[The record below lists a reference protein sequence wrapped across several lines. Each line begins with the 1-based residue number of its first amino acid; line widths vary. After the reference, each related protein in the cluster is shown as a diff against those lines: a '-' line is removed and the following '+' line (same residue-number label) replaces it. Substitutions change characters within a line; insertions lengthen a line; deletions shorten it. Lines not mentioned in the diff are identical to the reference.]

1 MTAPGVVESE
11 TGAGGGPA
19 PRGGVTGWPR
29 AWPLLLYAALA
40 VVSIS
45 VLRGALDGRFVS
57 DDGGYIV
64 ANSYLREINLE
75 NVTAFFDPASPAQLH
90 SVGNYSPIH
99 LLLHAIE
106 WQIFADRTFGYHLVN
121 VLVHALVG
129 VLFLALLLAS
139 RAPPLAAL
147 AAALIFVVH
156 PANVQAVAW
165 ISQLKSTAG
174 LAFAFGA
181 LLCLERRPWVALPL
195 FALALLTKAATAF
208 AIPMAA
214 ALLWARAAPRG
225 SWLHL
230 GLWVLSFAAYSVVE
244 FAEFRGTGWVEVP
257 AYSDPW
263 VQLRSIAAYA
273 ARYIV
278 MAATSWGVSAYH
290 EPDPVLSWFDPWWL
304 IAVPLGVLLGWR
316 TLTTLARRE
325 EEAAWWLAAAAAWF
339 PISQVFPFPHAIADH
354 YLYFVLPG
362 LLGGSVLALA
372 PRIESASRPQR
383 HALAA
388 GVVVVAL
395 LFGWHSSER
404 AKLWKNDLLL
414 SLDAAAHYPDGRN
427 ARLLRARSA
436 AQAGDV
442 GRAVAELR
450 GAEARGM
457 FEFRLLDVDP
467 GLAPLRGRPQFE
479 QLVRDWAGLWIEYA
493 ERTGANTQT
502 EQRIVAKAHRRRD
515 ELVEAET
522 AYQRALAVGGT
533 ADAEVR
539 QELESLRRLRRLQDE
554 AQ

>member
-1 MTAPGVVESE
+1 MTAPDVAGSES
-11 TGAGGGPA
+11 GAEGPPA
-19 PRGGVTGWPR
+19 SGSGRTGWPR
-29 AWPLLLYAALA
+29 GWPLLLYAAFA
-40 VVSIS
+40 VLSLS
-45 VLRGALDGRFVS
+45 LLRGALEGRFVS

-64 ANSYLREINLE
+64 ANLYLREINLE

-90 SVGNYSPIH
+90 AVGNYSPIH
-99 LLLHAIE
+99 LLLHAVE
-106 WQIFADRTFGYHLVN
+106 WQIFADHTFGYHLVN
-121 VLVHALVG
+121 ILVHALVG

-147 AAALIFVVH
+147 AAALLFVVH
-156 PANVQAVAW
+156 PGNVQAVAW

-181 LLCLERRPWVALPL
+181 LLCFERRPWLALGL
-195 FALALLTKAATAF
+195 FALALLTKAAAAF
-208 AIPMAA
+208 AIPMGA
-214 ALLWARAAPRG
+214 ALLWARAAPRRA
-225 SWLHL
+225 WLHL
-230 GLWVLSFAAYSVVE
+230 GLWLLGLLAYSVVE

-257 AYSDPW
+257 AYADPL

-273 ARYIV
+273 ARYLV

-304 IAVPLGVLLGWR
+304 AALPLGALLAWR
-316 TLTTLARRE
+316 TLATLVRRE

-339 PISQVFPFPHAIADH
+339 PISQLFPFPHAMADH
-354 YLYFVLPG
+354 YLYFMLPG

-372 PRIESASRPQR
+372 PRIERASQSAR
-383 HALAA
+383 HALAG
-388 GVVVVAL
+388 GVLVVAV

-404 AKLWKNDLLL
+404 AKLWENDLLL
-414 SLDAAAHYPDGRN
+414 TLDAAANYPNGRN

-436 AQAGDV
+436 AQTGDV
-442 GRAVAELR
+442 ARAIEELR

-457 FEFRLLDVDP
+457 FEFRLLDADP

-479 QLVRDWAGLWIEYA
+479 QLVRDWAALWIDYA

-502 EQRIVAKAHRRRD
+502 EQHVVAQAHRRRG
-515 ELVEAET
+515 ELAAAEAS
-522 AYQRALAVGGT
+522 YQRALAAEGSQGT
-533 ADAEVR
+533 EIR

-554 AQ
+554 AP